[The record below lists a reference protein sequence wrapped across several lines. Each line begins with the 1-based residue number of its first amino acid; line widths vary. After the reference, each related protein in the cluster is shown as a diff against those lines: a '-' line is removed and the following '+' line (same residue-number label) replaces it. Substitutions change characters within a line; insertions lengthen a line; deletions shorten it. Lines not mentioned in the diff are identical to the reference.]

1 MVNNDNLM
9 LQNRAKGANYVSS
22 AFFGKCVKIMPVP
35 VPEIMLAQS
44 INAFSR
50 QRLCP
55 FQLSLF
61 VSAFYFRPN
70 QLLESLSFTYTANGK
85 RQIEVESFSKWKIS
99 R

>member
-1 MVNNDNLM
+1 M

-35 VPEIMLAQS
+35 EIMLAQS
-44 INAFSR
+44 INTCSR

-61 VSAFYFRPN
+61 VSAFYFQPN
-70 QLLESLSFTYTANGK
+70 QLLERLSFTYTANGK
-85 RQIEVESFSKWKIS
+85 RQIQVVENFSKWKMS

>member
-9 LQNRAKGANYVSS
+9 PQNRAKGANYVSS
-22 AFFGKCVKIMPVP
+22 AFYGICVKIITVS
-35 VPEIMLAQS
+35 EIMLAQS
-44 INAFSR
+44 INTCSR

-61 VSAFYFRPN
+61 VSAFYFQPN
-70 QLLESLSFTYTANGK
+70 QLLESLSFMYTANGK
-85 RQIEVESFSKWKIS
+85 RQIQVENFSKWQMS

>member
-9 LQNRAKGANYVSS
+9 PQNRAKGANYVSS
-22 AFFGKCVKIMPVP
+22 AFYGKCVKIIT
-35 VPEIMLAQS
+35 VPENMLAQS
-44 INAFSR
+44 INAFSH

-61 VSAFYFRPN
+61 VSAIYFRPN

-85 RQIEVESFSKWKIS
+85 RQIQVESFSKWKMS

>member
-22 AFFGKCVKIMPVP
+22 AFYGKCVKIIT
-35 VPEIMLAQS
+35 VPENMLAQS
-44 INAFSR
+44 INAFSH

-85 RQIEVESFSKWKIS
+85 RQIQVDNFSKWKM
-99 R
+99 RR

>member
-1 MVNNDNLM
+1 M

-22 AFFGKCVKIMPVP
+22 AFYGKCVKIIT

-44 INAFSR
+44 INTCSH

-61 VSAFYFRPN
+61 VSAFYFRRN
-70 QLLESLSFTYTANGK
+70 HLLESLSFMYTAKGK
-85 RQIEVESFSKWKIS
+85 RQIQGENFSKWKIS
-99 R
+99 

>member
-22 AFFGKCVKIMPVP
+22 AFYGKCVKIIT
-35 VPEIMLAQS
+35 VPENMLAQS
-44 INAFSR
+44 INAFSH

-61 VSAFYFRPN
+61 VRAFYFRPN

-85 RQIEVESFSKWKIS
+85 RQIQVESFSKWKMS